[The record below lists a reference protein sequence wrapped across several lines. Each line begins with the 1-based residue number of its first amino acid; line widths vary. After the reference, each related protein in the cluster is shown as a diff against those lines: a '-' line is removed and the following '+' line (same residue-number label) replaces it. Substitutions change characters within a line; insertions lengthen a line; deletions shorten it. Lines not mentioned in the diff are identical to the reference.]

1 MGSATAE
8 LEENKHEGKS
18 MVDLFDELGRE
29 DNQLQEKRP
38 VGTFAASGGLGAQSG
53 TQGTLRQRLRRQ
65 GSGEAQGRVWEGSG
79 DVRAGH

>member
-38 VGTFAASGGLGAQSG
+38 VGTFAASGGLGAQTRG
-53 TQGTLRQRLRRQ
+53 AGLGVREALRWVK
-65 GSGEAQGRVWEGSG
+65 GRESACDLGCDG
-79 DVRAGH
+79 PRGH